1 MLLDVNGE
9 FLRIAAFWPA
19 FFIMYREIRTSPL
32 AIATGFWRNRQL
44 IWQMTKRDVV
54 GRYRGSIMGLAW
66 SFFNP
71 VLMLAVYTFIFSVV
85 FKTRWGGGGDES
97 KTEFAVILFAGLIV
111 HNLFAECVNRAPGLI
126 LNNAVYVKKVMF
138 PLEILPWVAMGSAV
152 FHALISLVVLT
163 GFFMALKFY
172 LNWTVIFIPI
182 VLFPLI
188 LFTIGMAWFLAS
200 TGVYLRDVGQ
210 TTGIVTGVMMFLSPI
225 FYPVSALPAEY
236 RALLF
241 LNPLTFVIEQMRDI
255 LIWGKMPDFGG
266 MGLYAAVSILTAWI
280 GFFWFQKTRKGFADV
295 L

>member
-1 MLLDVNGE
+1 
-9 FLRIAAFWPA
+9 
-19 FFIMYREIRTSPL
+19 
-32 AIATGFWRNRQL
+32 
-44 IWQMTKRDVV
+44 
-54 GRYRGSIMGLAW
+54 
-66 SFFNP
+66 
-71 VLMLAVYTFIFSVV
+71 
-85 FKTRWGGGGDES
+85 
-97 KTEFAVILFAGLIV
+97 
-111 HNLFAECVNRAPGLI
+111 
-126 LNNAVYVKKVMF
+126 
-138 PLEILPWVAMGSAV
+138 
-152 FHALISLVVLT
+152 
-163 GFFMALKFY
+163 MALKFY